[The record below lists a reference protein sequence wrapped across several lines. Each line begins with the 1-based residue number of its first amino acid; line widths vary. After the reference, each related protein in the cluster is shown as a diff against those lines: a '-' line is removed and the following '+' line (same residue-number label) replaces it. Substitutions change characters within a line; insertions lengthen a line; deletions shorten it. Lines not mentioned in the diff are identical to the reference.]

1 MYKGIRIVAFL
12 LVFLVIVTAPL
23 LLNRG
28 RVSAQPIISLETQ
41 AIAQMDA
48 QRCVESSEYMRA
60 EHMQMLDQWRD
71 AVVREGK
78 TQYISSDGQPF
89 EMSLD
94 DSCLKCH
101 SNRSE
106 FCDSCHDY
114 ASVDL
119 YCWDCHDA
127 GRADGDE

>member
-12 LVFLVIVTAPL
+12 LVFLAIVAAPL
-23 LLNRG
+23 LLNQG
-28 RVSAQPIISLETQ
+28 RVSAQPLISLNTPTIER
-41 AIAQMDA
+41 MDEKH
-48 QRCVESSEYMRA
+48 CVESSEYMRA

-78 TQYISSDGQPF
+78 THYVSASGQPF

-94 DSCLKCH
+94 DGCLKCH
-101 SNRSE
+101 SNRDE

-114 ASVDL
+114 ASVEV

-127 GRADGDE
+127 TRANGGE